1 MDSSSFYYKTV
12 YPDLPK
18 KRPEFVTSGISRN
31 DFWHWDQ
38 PSNGRYTPWIVGG
51 GYTDGM
57 TNVEFGQPYWSSD
70 KMNFLGTDDGGLRS
84 GLQGFLGSFKLYK
97 RDLTS
102 DEVLQNY
109 NTQRGFF
116 KNIET

>member
-1 MDSSSFYYKTV
+1 
-12 YPDLPK
+12 
-18 KRPEFVTSGISRN
+18 
-31 DFWHWDQ
+31 
-38 PSNGRYTPWIVGG
+38 
-51 GYTDGM
+51 
-57 TNVEFGQPYWSSD
+57 
-70 KMNFLGTDDGGLRS
+70 LRS

-102 DEVLQNY
+102 DEVLKNY